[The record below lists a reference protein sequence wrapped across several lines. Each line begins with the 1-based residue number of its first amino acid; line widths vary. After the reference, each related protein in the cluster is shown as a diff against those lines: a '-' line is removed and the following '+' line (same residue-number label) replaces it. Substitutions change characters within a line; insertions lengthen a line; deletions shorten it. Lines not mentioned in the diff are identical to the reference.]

1 MTSISGVGGREG
13 QPEIP
18 AAEEA
23 ECRAISGGAGSV
35 LQEKVGLLIIYLQI
49 EQNIFDREPALR
61 IRDILIRI
69 RGSVPLIN

>member
-1 MTSISGVGGREG
+1 MFAKNISVTSVSGVGGRKG

-35 LQEKVGLLIIYLQI
+35 LQEKVGLIIIYLQ
-49 EQNIFDREPALR
+49 QKRTF
-61 IRDILIRI
+61 LI
-69 RGSVPLIN
+69 